1 MDRQTLPGASRVRRE
16 LMAFVG
22 VGLLVLI
29 IISSGAALIIKQVAE
44 RHALRED
51 EKITQQLAEFVVAPA
66 LDAVLNGNA
75 AQRGELD
82 RMLDSRMRDGS
93 ITEMN
98 VWTAEGR
105 VVYSDNPAVIG
116 RLYEPPAEVVA
127 AVLFGETRSTLD
139 WTPEAGP
146 PPSGPQVEVYVPLRI
161 PGRVLAFEVYFDYR
175 TAEQQSAQLTAQ
187 VVPLV
192 VGALVLLQLVQIP
205 IAVSLARRVR
215 RHEADRTL
223 LLERALSASE
233 WERKEIASGIHD
245 GVVQDLA
252 GVGYAMGALSRYVP
266 PERQEMADRLGA
278 TVRASVAALRRLMV
292 DIYPP
297 DLTGS
302 GLAAAVT
309 QLAEP
314 LRGAGMTVHVEIEP
328 LPAVDPEA
336 AAALYR
342 TARETLTNVVKH
354 AGASV
359 VHVWLGVD
367 DEQRWRGGDTVRL
380 RVTDDGTGPPPR
392 PLERR
397 EDGHMGLKMLYD
409 RLVEMGGDLTLR
421 PGPGGGTVA
430 EARVPT
436 RVAGYPIPAVAH
448 PRGSQK
454 PRNLGGDLSP
464 RSGSSA
470 AADNGNLDPVTASAS
485 ANVRIPMPRS
495 SPEAPAPGGNVD
507 DAQSARSGRRS
518 WPGWKGTA
526 LFAGV
531 LALSAATGA
540 KLTSPA
546 PPEEAPPASI
556 TQVVLQAGEDPA
568 AALAAEAVPV
578 PAPGSAAA
586 TAAAPAPEAGRT
598 PIGTMGIPAPILAA
612 YQKAAGAAQLSDPD
626 CGITWP
632 LLAAIGRIESGHSR
646 GGQVDTAGSTLSPI
660 LGPVL
665 AGGPGVAAIGDSD
678 GGRLDGDDRWDRAVG
693 PMQFIPSTWAGY
705 ATDGNADGVASP
717 HNVYDAAATAGRYLC
732 AGGSD
737 LRTSSGAAE
746 AVYRYN
752 HSSEY
757 VRWVLAYAAGY
768 ARGVFSLPV
777 APTPSDISV
786 SPPTV
791 APQAPAAVA
800 MFVPGPPVPPPAA
813 LAPAAPAPAAPA
825 PAAPAPAGAPDAP
838 DPAAAAPGAPAPV
851 APADPAA
858 PGPEVQ
864 TPPVAAGPPNPAP
877 PPVTNPP
884 AAVPPET
891 DGGPLTSTPPATPTT
906 PPEQPAPPTSTPP
919 PASPN
924 PAPPQP
930 SAGTDPAVVPPA
942 APGLAPVCASAAPSD
957 PASIAP
963 DTCPLTGTG
972 PTTGTDPTTG
982 TAP

>member
-1 MDRQTLPGASRVRRE
+1 
-16 LMAFVG
+16 
-22 VGLLVLI
+22 
-29 IISSGAALIIKQVAE
+29 
-44 RHALRED
+44 
-51 EKITQQLAEFVVAPA
+51 
-66 LDAVLNGNA
+66 
-75 AQRGELD
+75 
-82 RMLDSRMRDGS
+82 
-93 ITEMN
+93 
-98 VWTAEGR
+98 
-105 VVYSDNPAVIG
+105 
-116 RLYEPPAEVVA
+116 
-127 AVLFGETRSTLD
+127 
-139 WTPEAGP
+139 
-146 PPSGPQVEVYVPLRI
+146 
-161 PGRVLAFEVYFDYR
+161 
-175 TAEQQSAQLTAQ
+175 
-187 VVPLV
+187 
-192 VGALVLLQLVQIP
+192 
-205 IAVSLARRVR
+205 
-215 RHEADRTL
+215 
-223 LLERALSASE
+223 
-233 WERKEIASGIHD
+233 
-245 GVVQDLA
+245 
-252 GVGYAMGALSRYVP
+252 
-266 PERQEMADRLGA
+266 
-278 TVRASVAALRRLMV
+278 MV

-314 LRGAGMTVHVEIEP
+314 LRGAGMTVHVEIRP
-328 LPAVDPEA
+328 LPALDPEA

-367 DEQRWRGGDTVRL
+367 DDRRRRGGDAVRL

-397 EDGHMGLKMLYD
+397 EDGHMGLRMLYD

-436 RVAGYPIPAVAH
+436 RVTGYATRPVAH
-448 PRGSQK
+448 PRGPRN
-454 PRNLGGDLSP
+454 PRNLGGDRSP
-464 RSGSSA
+464 TNGSSA
-470 AADNGNLDPVTASAS
+470 TADNGNLDPVTASVSAS
-485 ANVRIPMPRS
+485 VRMAMPRS

-507 DAQSARSGRRS
+507 DAEPARSGRRS

-540 KLTSPA
+540 KLTSAP

-556 TQVVLQAGEDPA
+556 TQVVLHAGDDPA

-578 PAPGSAAA
+578 PAPGSAQ
-586 TAAAPAPEAGRT
+586 APEAGRT
-598 PIGTMGIPAPILAA
+598 PLGTMGIPGPILAA
-612 YQKAAGAAQLSDPD
+612 YQNAAGAVQLSDPD

-632 LLAAIGRIESGHSR
+632 LLAGIGRIESGHSR

-665 AGGPGVAAIGDSD
+665 AGGPGMAAIGDSD

-737 LRTSSGAAE
+737 LRTAAGAAD

-752 HSSEY
+752 HSTEY

-777 APTPSDISV
+777 APTPSDVSV

-791 APQAPAAVA
+791 APQAPAALA
-800 MFVPGPPVPPPAA
+800 MFVPGPPVPPPADPA
-813 LAPAAPAPAAPA
+813 PAAAPGAPDPAAAAPAVPAPAAAAPAAPAPAAPA
-825 PAAPAPAGAPDAP
+825 PGAP
-838 DPAAAAPGAPAPV
+838 

-858 PGPEVQ
+858 PAPGPEVQ
-864 TPPVAAGPPNPAP
+864 APPRAGGATRPGPAARHHPPPAGPPVTEGETSAP
-877 PPVTNPP
+877 TP
-884 AAVPPET
+884 
-891 DGGPLTSTPPATPTT
+891 PPATPTASPGPT
-906 PPEQPAPPTSTPP
+906 TTPPTSTPDPSPTAAHAEPAAALARPRDRSRRRTARCPWARAGLRLGHRRGPGIDRPRRMPHDRNRPMTAHSLNRRELVKVSLLAP
-919 PASPN
+919 PRSRFRWSGSCAPSRSRASRRTSCLGRSRCPSPAAGALPGQLGRDHRLLPDH
-924 PAPPQP
+924 PAPAD
-930 SAGTDPAVVPPA
+930 SADPADHQ
-942 APGLAPVCASAAPSD
+942 D
-957 PASIAP
+957 PDLRLQRHRARPHHPRAQ
-963 DTCPLTGTG
+963 G
-972 PTTGTDPTTG
+972 PRDRSSSR
-982 TAP
+982 